1 MSTGGCCSFHRAASL
16 AAANGRKLLVL
27 GCCSEINPRP
37 PGHPRTEGEADPV
50 WEGVWGVQEAGVS
63 LCCRERWCGGRQG
76 GSTGCTHTSGPC
88 LTNFCVPPPVP
99 SPGYHRPDPQP
110 GPVPGQPCPAAGGG
124 RHPPPGP
131 AAGEGSPGCSASR
144 RSRHAA
150 ALHGEPPW
158 QGLPVPL
165 FPAPGMAWCPHGV
178 ARPHGVVVPWFG
190 DAG

>member
-1 MSTGGCCSFHRAASL
+1 M
-16 AAANGRKLLVL
+16 L

-76 GSTGCTHTSGPC
+76 GPTGCTHTSGPC
-88 LTNFCVPPPVP
+88 LTNFCVPTR
-99 SPGYHRPDPQP
+99 SLLQATIGLIRNLAL
-110 GPVPGQPCPAAGGG
+110 CPANHAPLQEAAVIPRLVQLLVKAHQDAQ
-124 RHPPPGP
+124 RHV
-131 AAGEGSPGCSASR
+131 AAGTQQPYTVSPRGR
-144 RSRHAA
+144 VW
-150 ALHGEPPW
+150 PT
-158 QGLPVPL
+158 LPVPL